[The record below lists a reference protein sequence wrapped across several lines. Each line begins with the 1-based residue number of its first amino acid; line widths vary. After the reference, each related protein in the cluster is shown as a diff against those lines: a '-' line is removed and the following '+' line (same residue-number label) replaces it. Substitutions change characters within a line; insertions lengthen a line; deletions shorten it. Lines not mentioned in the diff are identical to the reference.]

1 MNQWIGV
8 LGSAVLIAA
17 FIFLLRKS
25 GDSAEPAEKELFRL
39 CCGDREMMDRL
50 ISYELNRGKRD
61 DRKAAIRAAINSLK
75 RDNR

>member
-8 LGSAVLIAA
+8 IGAVVLVAA

-25 GDSAEPAEKELFRL
+25 ADSGDSAEKELFRL
-39 CCGDREMMDRL
+39 CRGDSEMMSRL
-50 ISYELNRGKRD
+50 ISYELNRGKSS
-61 DRKAAIRAAINSLK
+61 DRKAAIQAAVTSLK